1 MADIFKKSKRSQ
13 IMSKIKGKDSKPEL
27 KLRSALHKR
36 GYRFR
41 LHRKDLPGKPD
52 ICLPMYK
59 TVIFMHGCYWHR
71 HSDCNKGK
79 STPSTNTEFW
89 KKKFETNQERD
100 IKNRKDLEKLGWF
113 VITLWECELKNIDST
128 INRID
133 TLLINR
139 LGEISDETQ

>member
-27 KLRSALHKR
+27 KLRSALHHR

-71 HSDCNKGK
+71 HKNCNKGQ

-113 VITLWECELKNIDST
+113 VITLWECELKNIDA
-128 INRID
+128 IIDRID

-139 LGEISDETQ
+139 LGEISNEKQ